1 MALDAGDTFGRYE
14 LVSWLGRGGMAE
26 TWHAQLVGAAG
37 VTKSVLIKKVL
48 PEYAN
53 DESFISMFISEARI
67 SATLSHGNVAQV
79 FDFGQVEGEYFLAM
93 EFVDGKPLD
102 KVLKRAMRSGMP
114 ALPVPVAVFIAME
127 MCRGL
132 HYAHT
137 RTDSSGKPL
146 NIVHRDIS
154 PDNVLISYEGQ
165 VKIVDFG
172 IAKAQLQRGF
182 KTAPGVVKG
191 KYLFFSPEQARG
203 EDVDARTD
211 VWATGVVLYEL
222 LCGRLPVDGPPHVVM
237 TKIAHGEIPSLRE
250 VRPDLPEALNRIVL
264 RALSP
269 DPAQRFATSH
279 AFGDALAE
287 FLYANHPR
295 FSSLSLA
302 HLLRV
307 LFRGDL
313 LNEGRELAVPEDFLA
328 ELKAWR
334 QPETPAEAPTAPRV
348 RAVQTPRPAPSP
360 VIVTRESQEEAP
372 ALPTAEIAPVRRARA
387 PWVGLTVGAVALL
400 AVGGGVWW
408 TRLRP
413 PSPGAATGPAE
424 PETPIAPPP
433 DLVDSGVEDA
443 GVDGGP
449 ELEPL
454 PPPPPPS
461 AKDHGWTESQVARLL
476 DDVYRLNKSNKEL
489 TRAAKLVQTC
499 VDAVPDNA
507 DCRLAAGLTYERLRA
522 FDKSVLHYRAF
533 LQSAPTT
540 DLRRGAV
547 SERLSTLLQ
556 RKPQAQAP
564 ASEADL
570 ESARSAVLMYLTRG
584 QPKEALD
591 AASQCVT
598 RLPREPECHLLRG
611 DVLAR
616 MNQVSESA
624 RSYERFLAIAPG
636 DHPRRPYVLRKL
648 AELGATGAKD

>member
-48 PEYAN
+48 PEYAD
-53 DESFISMFISEARI
+53 DEAFISMFISEARI

-102 KVLKRAMRSGMP
+102 KVLKRAMKSGMP

-132 HYAHT
+132 HYAHS

-146 NIVHRDIS
+146 GIVHRDIS
-154 PDNVLISYEGQ
+154 PDNVLVSYEGQ

-222 LCGRLPVDGPPHVVM
+222 LCGKLPVDGPPHVVM
-237 TKIAHGEIPSLRE
+237 MKIAHGEIPSLSQ

-264 RALSP
+264 QALHP
-269 DPAQRFATSH
+269 DPARRFATSH
-279 AFGDALAE
+279 AFGDALAG

-313 LNEGRELAVPEDFLA
+313 LNEGRELAVPEDFLE

-334 QPETPAEAPTAPRV
+334 QPVGQDQMPTVPHL
-348 RAVQTPRPAPSP
+348 RALPTPRPHTAP
-360 VIVTRESQEEAP
+360 VVVTRESQEEDAP
-372 ALPTAEIAPVRRARA
+372 ALPTAEISPVRRSWT
-387 PWVGLTVGAVALL
+387 PWVGLAALL
-400 AVGGGVWW
+400 ALGGGVWW
-408 TRLRP
+408 TQFR
-413 PSPGAATGPAE
+413 SGPEAPVGGTA
-424 PETPIAPPP
+424 PETPQDPKPP
-433 DLVDSGVEDA
+433 VVAEVDA
-443 GVDGGP
+443 GVLVDP
-449 ELEPL
+449 S
-454 PPPPPPS
+454 PPPPPPPPP
-461 AKDHGWTESQVARLL
+461 DNGWTEAKVRALL
-476 DDVYRLNKSNKEL
+476 DDVYRMHKSSKEL
-489 TRAAKLVQTC
+489 PRAAKLVQTC
-499 VDAVPDNA
+499 VDALPDNA
-507 DCRLAAGLTYERLRA
+507 DCRLAAGITYEKLRSI
-522 FDKSVLHYRAF
+522 DKSALHYRAF
-533 LQSAPTT
+533 LEHAPAT
-540 DLRRGAV
+540 DLRRTAV
-547 SERLSTLLQ
+547 SERLAALPT
-556 RKPQAQAP
+556 RKPQEQTP
-564 ASEADL
+564 ANEADL
-570 ESARSAVLMYLTRG
+570 ESARSAVLMYLARG
-584 QPKEALD
+584 QLKEALD

-611 DVLAR
+611 DVLAKLG
-616 MNQVSESA
+616 QVAESA
-624 RSYERFLAIAPG
+624 RSYERFLAFAPA
-636 DHPRRPYVLRKL
+636 DHPRRPSVLRKL
-648 AELGATGAKD
+648 AELGATGAKE

>member
-37 VTKSVLIKKVL
+37 VTKPVLIKKVL
-48 PEYAN
+48 PEYAD
-53 DESFISMFISEARI
+53 DEAFISMFISEARI

-102 KVLKRAMRSGMP
+102 KVLKRAMRSGLP
-114 ALPVPVAVFIAME
+114 ALPIPVAVFIAME

-132 HYAHT
+132 HYAHS

-146 NIVHRDIS
+146 GIVHRDIS
-154 PDNVLISYEGQ
+154 PDNVLVSYEGQ

-172 IAKAQLQRGF
+172 IAKAQLLRGF

-237 TKIAHGEIPSLRE
+237 MKIAHGEIPPLSQL
-250 VRPDLPEALNRIVL
+250 RPDLPEALNRIVL
-264 RALSP
+264 QALSP

-279 AFGDALAE
+279 AFGDALAG

-313 LNEGRELAVPEDFLA
+313 LNEGRELAVPDDFLE

-334 QPETPAEAPTAPRV
+334 NPVTPDQVPTVPHL
-348 RAVQTPRPAPSP
+348 RAIKTPRPSPAP
-360 VIVTRESQEEAP
+360 VIITRESQEEEAP
-372 ALPTAEIAPVRRARA
+372 DVPTAEVAPVRRSRS
-387 PWVGLTVGAVALL
+387 PWVGLAVGGAALL
-400 AVGGGVWW
+400 ALGGGVWW
-408 TRLRP
+408 TQVRRVPEVPRAESSTVP
-413 PSPGAATGPAE
+413 PVVATVSDPAPAPVGA
-424 PETPIAPPP
+424 
-433 DLVDSGVEDA
+433 DA
-443 GVDGGP
+443 GVTP
-449 ELEPL
+449 EP

-461 AKDHGWTESQVARLL
+461 PPPAALAWSETRVRSLL
-476 DDVYRLNKSNKEL
+476 DDVYRLSRNSKEL

-499 VDAVPDNA
+499 VDAVPDNV
-507 DCRLAAGLTYERLRA
+507 DCRLAAGLTHERLRSI
-522 FDKSVLHYRAF
+522 DKSVSHYQAF
-533 LQSAPTT
+533 LQYASPT
-540 DLRRGAV
+540 DLRRSAV
-547 SERLSTLLQ
+547 TDRLAALLQ
-556 RKPQAQAP
+556 RKPQAQTP
-564 ASEADL
+564 ANEAEL
-570 ESARSAVLMYLTRG
+570 ESSRSAVLMHLTRG
-584 QPKEALD
+584 HPKEALD
-591 AASQCVT
+591 AANQCVA
-598 RLPREPECHLLRG
+598 RLPREPDCYLLQG
-611 DVLAR
+611 DVLAK
-616 MNQVSESA
+616 MNQASEST
-624 RSYERFLAIAPG
+624 RSYERFMAYAPAN
-636 DHPRRPYVLRKL
+636 HPRRPDVVQKLVELR
-648 AELGATGAKD
+648 ATAP

>member
-37 VTKSVLIKKVL
+37 VTKPVLIKKVL
-48 PEYAN
+48 PEYAD
-53 DESFISMFISEARI
+53 DEAFISMFISEARI

-102 KVLKRAMRSGMP
+102 KVLKRAMKSGLP
-114 ALPVPVAVFIAME
+114 ALPIPVAVFIAME

-132 HYAHT
+132 HYAHS

-146 NIVHRDIS
+146 GIVHRDIS
-154 PDNVLISYEGQ
+154 PDNVLVSYEGQ

-237 TKIAHGEIPSLRE
+237 MKIAHGEIPPLSQL
-250 VRPDLPEALNRIVL
+250 RPDLPEALNHIVL
-264 RALSP
+264 QALNP
-269 DPAQRFATSH
+269 DPARRFATSH
-279 AFGDALAE
+279 AFGDALAG

-313 LNEGRELAVPEDFLA
+313 LNEGRELAVPDDFLA

-334 QPETPAEAPTAPRV
+334 NPVTRDQLPTVPHL
-348 RAVQTPRPAPSP
+348 RAIQTPRPSPAP
-360 VIVTRESQEEAP
+360 VVVTRESQEEEAP
-372 ALPTAEIAPVRRARA
+372 DVPTAEIAPVRRSRR
-387 PWVGLTVGAVALL
+387 PWVWLAVGSAALL
-400 AVGGGVWW
+400 ALGGGVWW
-408 TRLRP
+408 TRFRHAPEAPRAESALVPPLATTVSEPAPAPEEPVEVDAGVTPEPP
-413 PSPGAATGPAE
+413 PSPPAALAWS
-424 PETPIAPPP
+424 ETR
-433 DLVDSGVEDA
+433 VRS
-443 GVDGGP
+443 
-449 ELEPL
+449 
-454 PPPPPPS
+454 
-461 AKDHGWTESQVARLL
+461 LL

-489 TRAAKLVQTC
+489 ARAAKLVQTC

-522 FDKSVLHYRAF
+522 FDKSALHYRAF
-533 LQSAPTT
+533 LQNTPTT

-547 SERLSTLLQ
+547 SERLAALPL
-556 RKPQAQAP
+556 RKPLESTP
-564 ASEADL
+564 ANEADL
-570 ESARSAVLMYLTRG
+570 ESARSAVLMHLTRG
-584 QPKEALD
+584 QLKEALD
-591 AASQCVT
+591 AASQCVS
-598 RLPREPECHLLRG
+598 RLPREPECHLLQG
-611 DVLAR
+611 DVLAK
-616 MNQVSESA
+616 MNQVPEST
-624 RSYERFLAIAPG
+624 RSYERFLTFAPA
-636 DHPRRPYVLRKL
+636 DHPRRPSVLRKL
-648 AELGATGAKD
+648 VELRATAP

>member
-1 MALDAGDTFGRYE
+1 MTLDAGDTFGRYE

-48 PEYAN
+48 PEYAD
-53 DESFISMFISEARI
+53 DEAFISMFISEARI

-102 KVLKRAMRSGMP
+102 KVLKRAMRSGLP
-114 ALPVPVAVFIAME
+114 ALPIPVAVFIAME

-132 HYAHT
+132 HYAHS

-146 NIVHRDIS
+146 GIVHRDIS
-154 PDNVLISYEGQ
+154 PDNVLVSYEGQ

-203 EDVDARTD
+203 EEVDARTD

-237 TKIAHGEIPSLRE
+237 MKVAHGEIPPLSQL
-250 VRPDLPEALNRIVL
+250 RPDLPEALNRIVL
-264 RALSP
+264 QALSP
-269 DPAQRFATSH
+269 DPEQRFATSH
-279 AFGDALAE
+279 AFGDALAG

-313 LNEGRELAVPEDFLA
+313 LNEGRELAVPDDFLA

-334 QPETPAEAPTAPRV
+334 NPVTPDQLPTVPHL
-348 RAVQTPRPAPSP
+348 RAIQTPRPSPAP
-360 VIVTRESQEEAP
+360 VVVTRESQEEAAP
-372 ALPTAEIAPVRRARA
+372 DVPTAEIAPVRRSRS
-387 PWVGLTVGAVALL
+387 PWVGLAVGSMALL
-400 AVGGGVWW
+400 ALGGGVWW
-408 TRLRP
+408 TQLRRAPEVPRGENSSVP
-413 PSPGAATGPAE
+413 PVVAAAPAAVE
-424 PETPIAPPP
+424 PVVA
-433 DLVDSGVEDA
+433 DA
-443 GVDGGP
+443 GVTP
-449 ELEPL
+449 E

-461 AKDHGWTESQVARLL
+461 PPAAIAWSDARVRTLL
-476 DDVYRLNKSNKEL
+476 DEVYRLSKNSKEL

-499 VDAVPDNA
+499 VDAVPDNV
-507 DCRLAAGLTYERLRA
+507 DCRLAAGLTYERLRSI
-522 FDKSVLHYRAF
+522 DKSVSHYQAF
-533 LQSAPTT
+533 LQNALPT
-540 DLRRGAV
+540 DLRRSAV
-547 SERLSTLLQ
+547 KDRLSALLQ
-556 RKPQAQAP
+556 RKPQAQTP
-564 ASEADL
+564 ANEAEL
-570 ESARSAVLMYLTRG
+570 ESSRSAVLMHLTRG
-584 QPKEALD
+584 RQKEALD
-591 AASQCVT
+591 AANQCVA
-598 RLPREPECHLLRG
+598 RLPREPDCHLLQG
-611 DVLAR
+611 DVLAK

-624 RSYERFLAIAPG
+624 RSYERFLAFAPAN
-636 DHPRRPYVLRKL
+636 HPRRPDVLQKL
-648 AELGATGAKD
+648 VELRATGATD

>member
-1 MALDAGDTFGRYE
+1 MALEAGDTFGRYE

-26 TWHAQLVGAAG
+26 TWLAQLVGAAG

-48 PEYAN
+48 PEYAD
-53 DESFISMFISEARI
+53 DEAFISMFISEARI

-114 ALPVPVAVFIAME
+114 ALPIPVAVFIAME

-146 NIVHRDIS
+146 GIVHRDIS
-154 PDNVLISYEGQ
+154 PDNVLLSYEGQ

-172 IAKAQLQRGF
+172 IAKAQLLRNF

-237 TKIAHGEIPSLRE
+237 MKIAHGKIPPLNQ

-264 RALSP
+264 KALSP
-269 DPAQRFATSH
+269 DPAQRYASSH

-313 LNEGRELAVPEDFLA
+313 LNEGRELAVPEDFLE

-334 QPETPAEAPTAPRV
+334 QPVAQERIPTVPHV
-348 RAVQTPRPAPSP
+348 RALKTPRQATAA
-360 VIVTRESQEEAP
+360 VIVTREFHEEAP
-372 ALPTAEIAPVRRARA
+372 ALPTAEVSPVRRSRA
-387 PWVGLTVGAVALL
+387 PWVGLALGGAALL
-400 AVGGGVWW
+400 ALGGGAWW
-408 TRLRP
+408 TRSRNAP
-413 PSPGAATGPAE
+413 AAIVSAPRAPVQEPARD
-424 PETPIAPPP
+424 TAP
-433 DLVDSGVEDA
+433 DA
-443 GVDGGP
+443 GEKMP
-449 ELEPL
+449 E
-454 PPPPPPS
+454 PPPPPPPV
-461 AKDHGWTESQVARLL
+461 DDGWNETQVGKLL
-476 DDVYRLNKSNKEL
+476 ADVYRMGKSNKDL
-489 TRAAKLVQTC
+489 PRAAKLVQTC
-499 VDAVPDNA
+499 VDALPDNA

-522 FDKSVLHYRAF
+522 FDKSALHYQTFLERAP
-533 LQSAPTT
+533 AT
-540 DLRRGAV
+540 DIRRSAV
-547 SERLSTLLQ
+547 SDRLAALPL
-556 RKPQAQAP
+556 RKPLEPTP
-564 ASEADL
+564 ASEAEL
-570 ESARSAVLMYLTRG
+570 ESSRSAVLVHLTRG
-584 QPKEALD
+584 QLKEALD
-591 AASQCVT
+591 AATQCVT
-598 RLPREPECHLLRG
+598 RLPREPECHLLQG

-616 MNQVSESA
+616 MNQVSKSA
-624 RSYERFLAIAPG
+624 RSYERFLAFAPE
-636 DHPRRPYVLRKL
+636 DHPLRPSVLRKL
-648 AELGATGAKD
+648 VELRAAGP